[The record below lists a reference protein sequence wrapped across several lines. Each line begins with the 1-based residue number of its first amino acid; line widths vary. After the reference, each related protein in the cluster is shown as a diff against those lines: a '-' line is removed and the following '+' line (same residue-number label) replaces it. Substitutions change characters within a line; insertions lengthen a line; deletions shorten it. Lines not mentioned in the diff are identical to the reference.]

1 MQHETDLDEQRS
13 DGTPAAVD
21 ESVFEQL
28 MEQLGDSDG
37 ELRHEL
43 IDTYLKEGGDQARDA
58 VAAASIR
65 DPAAFGRSAHA
76 LRSTSSL
83 IGATTLA
90 DMLLQAEA
98 VARDAPDGLCEVA
111 QPICAE
117 YSRVAMSLA
126 LLDTGPPGSALNGPQ
141 RG

>member
-1 MQHETDLDEQRS
+1 MQYETDLDDQRAY
-13 DGTPAAVD
+13 GTPAAVD
-21 ESVFEQL
+21 EAVFEQL
-28 MEQLGDSDG
+28 MDQLGDSDG

-43 IDTYLKEGGDQARDA
+43 IDTYLKEGGNQARDA
-58 VAAASIR
+58 VVAASNR

-98 VARDAPDGLCEVA
+98 VARDAPDGLGEVA
-111 QPICAE
+111 EPISAE
-117 YSRVAMSLA
+117 YSRVAVSLA
-126 LLDTGPPGSALNGPQ
+126 LLDTGPPGSALDEPQ